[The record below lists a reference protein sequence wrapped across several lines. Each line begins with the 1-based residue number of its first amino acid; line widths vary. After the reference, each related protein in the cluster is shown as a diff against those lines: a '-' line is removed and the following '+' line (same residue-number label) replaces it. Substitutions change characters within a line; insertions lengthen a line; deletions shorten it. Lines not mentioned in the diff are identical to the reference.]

1 MNIDNMNLKEIKEWV
16 DDEGYLD
23 NVYDPITE
31 NTFYWLIARIE
42 KFKKVLKKIADRPCS
57 LTYPPNKTCRLIYSN
72 DPDEW
77 CCVCE
82 AREALEEKR

>member
-31 NTFYWLIARIE
+31 NTFYWLIKRIE
-42 KFKKVLKKIADRPCS
+42 KCEEALNKIIDIYNHSEPCR
-57 LTYPPNKTCRLIYSN
+57 NAFIAN
-72 DPDEW
+72 DL
-77 CCVCE
+77 VVIARK
-82 AREALEEKR
+82 AREEK